1 MGKDVQDMLGASVER
16 MFGEMVIPRLIDAVE
31 AGEWPLAL
39 WQAVEQ
45 AGFTQVLAA
54 EEGEE
59 TPWENALPLL
69 HAIGFHRAPLP
80 LSETI
85 VANALL
91 TRSGLAARDGP
102 LALHQHRSS
111 TLDALELRLEKGQL
125 VLQGTANAL
134 GWARHAAAIVVVGR
148 LGAEQVLGV
157 VAAGAPGLRIEAG
170 KNMAGEPRDAVQFA
184 HCACESFAI
193 LPGDMPNEPAHL
205 MGALARAAMVAGA
218 AQSVLL
224 QSVAYAND
232 RVQFGRP
239 IGKFQA
245 IQQSLA
251 ILAGEVTSARSAV
264 AAACLYARPL
274 PQSFDVAVAKIRAGQ
289 AAGIAAGIAHQ
300 VHGAIG
306 FTHEHSLHYATRRLW
321 SWRAEFGGE
330 SAWAAQLG
338 RQAIAAGGGSFWRDL
353 TARQTL
359 PLS

>member
-1 MGKDVQDMLGASVER
+1 MSRDVQEMLRASVDR
-16 MFGEMVIPRLIDAVE
+16 MFGDMVTPGVIDAVE
-31 AGEWPLAL
+31 VGEWPLAL

-45 AGFTQVLAA
+45 AGFTQVLGA

-59 TPWENALPLL
+59 APWENALPLL
-69 HAIGFHRAPLP
+69 HAIGYHRAPLP

-91 TRSGLAARDGP
+91 TRAGLPARDGP
-102 LALHQHRSS
+102 LALHQHRPLAS
-111 TLDALELRLEKGQL
+111 DALELRIDKGQL
-125 VLQGTANAL
+125 VLHGTANAV
-134 GWARHAAAIVVVGR
+134 GWARRAAAIVVLGR
-148 LGAEQVLGV
+148 LGSDQVLGV
-157 VAAGAPGLRIEAG
+157 VGAGAPGLRIEAG

-184 HCACESFAI
+184 HCTCESFAI

-205 MGALARAAMVAGA
+205 MGALARAAMMAGA
-218 AQSVLL
+218 AQSVLN
-224 QSVAYAND
+224 QSVGYAND
-232 RVQFGRP
+232 RMQFGRP

-264 AAACLYARPL
+264 AAACLYARPT
-274 PQSFDVAVAKIRAGQ
+274 PQPFDVAVAKIRAGQ

-321 SWRAEFGGE
+321 SWRAEFGSE

-338 RQAIAAGGGSFWRDL
+338 QQAIAAGGAAFWHDL
-353 TARQTL
+353 TAQQTFQAG
-359 PLS
+359 